1 MTSTEYSHEYNHAE
15 ETIRLGVHC
24 NGPTREPR
32 IRWQISNQSGE
43 HGYIRLDGTNSVVR
57 LEGGETAHLDGRQ
70 TSSIPAPQEVAEE
83 LNTAVKKLGTVVAD
97 SNRISADPTAFPSI
111 IEEFERI
118 GWEPE
123 RDVMWYWRDQQSSPR
138 AYQIERGE
146 LIFRA
151 QEWADKPCSKKELI
165 QNYDL
170 NEIRW

>member
-1 MTSTEYSHEYNHAE
+1 MTATEYSHEYNHAG
-15 ETIRLGVHC
+15 ETIRLGVHYS
-24 NGPTREPR
+24 GPAREPQ
-32 IRWQISNQSGE
+32 IRWQIGNQTGK
-43 HGYIRLDGTNSVVR
+43 HGYMRLRSQESTMY
-57 LEGGETAHLDGRQ
+57 LEEDETAHLNNQ
-70 TSSIPAPQEVAEE
+70 ETSDIPVPQEIAEE
-83 LNTAVKKLGTVVAD
+83 LDAAVKKLGTVVAD

-118 GWEPE
+118 GWEPR

-165 QNYDL
+165 QSYDL
-170 NEIRW
+170 NVIRW